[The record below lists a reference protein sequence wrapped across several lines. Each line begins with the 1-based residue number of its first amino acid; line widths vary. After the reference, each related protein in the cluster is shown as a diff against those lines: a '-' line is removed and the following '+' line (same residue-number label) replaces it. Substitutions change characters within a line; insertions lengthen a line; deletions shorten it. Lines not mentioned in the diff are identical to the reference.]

1 MDVID
6 VSNSGPQHE
15 HVCSARAS
23 RHAGSWHL
31 ARPCLTFCCPRPCLL
46 RAVGVGT
53 ACAKQDRGF
62 LSCVRDGTP
71 GIARQCICISRSE
84 NMQQCLGG
92 CLPQLRA
99 SLCPDDHFHPTDSK
113 YVQYS
118 ASRKPLQSIDG
129 AYVINLSRRP
139 DRLQRF
145 MANSSFSRESVH
157 VFDAFDG
164 QALKWS
170 SGIETLFGTN
180 KFNDARGMIG
190 CALSHFAIWRHI
202 ATTENEFHAIFE
214 DDAIFVEDFV
224 AQWNARHSYA
234 LPFDADLVYLGGVLE
249 SNREHYGSAVQPLN
263 KLFARHRATN
273 FFTHNLDAVP
283 SGGAGRL
290 LLRMAPPMGACSRP
304 ARGTLPC
311 CRSPSVHVG
320 HMVGRDGVNSYE

>member
-1 MDVID
+1 
-6 VSNSGPQHE
+6 
-15 HVCSARAS
+15 
-23 RHAGSWHL
+23 
-31 ARPCLTFCCPRPCLL
+31 
-46 RAVGVGT
+46 
-53 ACAKQDRGF
+53 
-62 LSCVRDGTP
+62 
-71 GIARQCICISRSE
+71 
-84 NMQQCLGG
+84 
-92 CLPQLRA
+92 
-99 SLCPDDHFHPTDSK
+99 
-113 YVQYS
+113 VQYS

-283 SGGAGRL
+283 SGGADPAATAATQPATSTAFHYEAMGYVL
-290 LLRMAPPMGACSRP
+290 SSKGAQKLVDFVISNQFKQSLDLTLVKFMHSSDFVYAAYPPLVDAPATIPE
-304 ARGTLPC
+304 L
-311 CRSPSVHVG
+311 VL
-320 HMVGRDGVNSYE
+320 GRDSDSKKDTTPLPRQA